1 MHLQSQVAQT
11 VNIHAA
17 DLSVAF
23 ESGETIWTENSHKYS
38 HDEIARLAE
47 LGGFRCEAQWV
58 DHKWPF
64 AESLFVVV

>member
-17 DLSVAF
+17 DLSVTF
-23 ESGETIWTENSHKYS
+23 DSGETIWTENSHKYS

-47 LGGFRCEAQWV
+47 LGGFQCEAQWI